1 MRLGN
6 STNRQLMHSVM
17 ETEEFKIILVIG
29 AGIVILIGIY
39 GLCVKPCF
47 REEVGLNYMPTVGI
61 KTS

>member
-6 STNRQLMHSVM
+6 STNRQLIHNAT

-47 REEVGLNYMPTVGI
+47 RRSWG
-61 KTS
+61 

>member
-39 GLCVKPCF
+39 GLCV
-47 REEVGLNYMPTVGI
+47 
-61 KTS
+61 

>member
-6 STNRQLMHSVM
+6 STHRQLIHSTM

-47 REEVGLNYMPTVGI
+47 RRNWG
-61 KTS
+61 